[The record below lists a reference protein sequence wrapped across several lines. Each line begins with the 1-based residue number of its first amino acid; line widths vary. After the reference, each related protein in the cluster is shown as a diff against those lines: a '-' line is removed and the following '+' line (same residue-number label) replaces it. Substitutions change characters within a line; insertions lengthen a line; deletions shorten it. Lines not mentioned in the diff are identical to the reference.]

1 MPSKRK
7 HDGVPKLLGPIRF
20 TLPIS
25 VAYDLDKFQ
34 QALANVAQMVDCAGC
49 TSGVDVGLLRMREFI
64 VDPASLQVREA
75 VGER

>member
-7 HDGVPKLLGPIRF
+7 LDDAAKLTSPIRL

-34 QALANVAQMVDCAGC
+34 TALANVAQMVGYTGGTHKAE
-49 TSGVDVGLLRMREFI
+49 VNFLHVREFI

-75 VGER
+75 AGER

>member
-1 MPSKRK
+1 MLSKRK
-7 HDGVPKLLGPIRF
+7 LEAAAKPSRRIRL

-34 QALANVAQMVDCAGC
+34 QALANVAQMVGRTGC
-49 TSGVDVGLLRMREFI
+49 TPGVDVSVLHAREFI

-75 VGER
+75 AGEL